1 MQNVAITAG
10 VFQLGL
16 SFVLGLLITFGGF
29 KMLDLLTRDLD
40 ELEEL
45 KKNNTAVG
53 ILMGSMLL
61 STGLICVEAL
71 DPASSTLQSTLFA
84 GMGPAAVLKTLA
96 RTLAYFLLVLS
107 LAVLCVSFSARIFFW
122 LTRNL
127 DEMAEI
133 KNNNVAVAI
142 TLGAVLVVMGLFLSH
157 GVSGLLQ
164 ALVPSP
170 ALETIRIMG
179 GS

>member
-1 MQNVAITAG
+1 M
-10 VFQLGL
+10 GL
-16 SFVLGLLITFGGF
+16 MVTFGSF
-29 KMLDLLTRDLD
+29 KMLDLMTRDLD
-40 ELEEL
+40 ELEEI

-53 ILMGSMLL
+53 ILMGSMLI
-61 STGLICVEAL
+61 STGLICAEAL
-71 DPASSTLQSTLFA
+71 GPASSTLQSTLFA
-84 GMGPAAVLKTLA
+84 QMGPAAVAKTLGQ
-96 RTLAYFLLVLS
+96 TLGYFVLVLS
-107 LAVLCVSFSARIFFW
+107 LAVLCVSFAARVFFW